1 VTAIYNIHKNTN
13 KFAKSITEGHY
24 EVDAYEVDAYEVTLM
39 SRWAKNPGVYA
50 STYKGW
56 DSTSPNLL
64 QFFYARYLIFCP
76 KRGY

>member
-1 VTAIYNIHKNTN
+1 MKLTLMKLTLM
-13 KFAKSITEGHY
+13 KLMLMKL
-24 EVDAYEVDAYEVTLM
+24 TLM